1 MNFLNKNANLLIFF
15 FIILNASFLILKF
28 INIEPMG
35 DQAFQIFWLSNL
47 INRDI
52 FIPEK
57 MNMKFISFLYE
68 ITFGNRDLSI
78 DEIKV
83 YLTQNYRDNFIYHL
97 VKVMAS
103 PNNFFAY
110 YWHSFYIIVL
120 YVFNL
125 FFGFLF
131 QNLAQLYVC
140 FSIIFSSL
148 SIYLCY
154 LIYNFFLQK
163 ISYSKNLNLLNVSIF
178 ILVTF
183 SYHKFYYSP
192 LGVHNFA
199 IFMFLLTIYFF
210 LKIIINNSKNLKS
223 YLFLGALCSL
233 SIISHQANFLLL
245 FPAIFISIFILSGN
259 NYLVKFK
266 NICSFS
272 IFPSLILAP
281 LLFLCY
287 LTFIKTRL
295 ETGSPSEAFSF
306 EYFFR
311 FKDENF
317 TFYSVF
323 AWFKNIAILTG
334 PIIFTVMFFI
344 TSYQNKILRSVYILL
359 LSLFS
364 IHMFFT
370 FITGWFIESYVRNM
384 LYLNYLI
391 TIIFAIILFDN
402 IAKKKFFYLTII
414 LISSSFLFNSSIV
427 FSTKNFKKLNNFFY
441 DSYSFNS
448 ENNIKNFHESLVKKI
463 NLENK
468 TQNYHV
474 FFFSQMS
481 MSYLSIYNSDIFYY
495 SYENF
500 RKPINQ
506 VDVIDLNYFPLDK
519 KFENYYLY
527 SIIPIEID
535 LDDKYYFKLLK
546 KNYSQFES
554 CDISVFPNLNNKIQL
569 LESVYSQ
576 KFYKFDCDVKA
587 NL

>member
-1 MNFLNKNANLLIFF
+1 MNFLNKNANLLIFI

-35 DQAFQIFWLSNL
+35 DQAFQIYWLSNL

-52 FIPEK
+52 FTPEK
-57 MNMKFISFLYE
+57 MNMNFISFLYE
-68 ITFGNRDLSI
+68 ITFGNIDLSI

-154 LIYNFFLQK
+154 LIYNFLLQK
-163 ISYSKNLNLLNVSIF
+163 INYSKNLNLLNVITF

-210 LKIIINNSKNLKS
+210 LKIIINNSRNLKS

-245 FPAIFISIFILSGN
+245 FPTIFISIFILGGK

-311 FKDENF
+311 FRDENF
-317 TFYSVF
+317 TFNSIF
-323 AWFKNIAILTG
+323 TWFKNIAILTG
-334 PIIFTVMFFI
+334 PIIFTTMFFI
-344 TSYQNKILRSVYILL
+344 NSYQNKILRNVYILL

-370 FITGWFIESYVRNM
+370 LITGWFIESLTPQ
-384 LYLNYLI
+384 LYL
-391 TIIFAIILFDN
+391 
-402 IAKKKFFYLTII
+402 
-414 LISSSFLFNSSIV
+414 V
-427 FSTKNFKKLNNFFY
+427 Q
-441 DSYSFNS
+441 
-448 ENNIKNFHESLVKKI
+448 KI
-463 NLENK
+463 
-468 TQNYHV
+468 
-474 FFFSQMS
+474 
-481 MSYLSIYNSDIFYY
+481 
-495 SYENF
+495 
-500 RKPINQ
+500 
-506 VDVIDLNYFPLDK
+506 
-519 KFENYYLY
+519 
-527 SIIPIEID
+527 
-535 LDDKYYFKLLK
+535 
-546 KNYSQFES
+546 
-554 CDISVFPNLNNKIQL
+554 
-569 LESVYSQ
+569 
-576 KFYKFDCDVKA
+576 
-587 NL
+587 

>member
-1 MNFLNKNANLLIFF
+1 MNFLNKYANLLIFI
-15 FIILNASFLILKF
+15 FIILNALFLILRF

-35 DQAFQIFWLSNL
+35 DQAFQIYWLSNL
-47 INRDI
+47 INRDL

-57 MNMKFISFLYE
+57 TNTNFISFLYE
-68 ITFGNRDLSI
+68 ITFNNRELSI
-78 DEIKV
+78 NEIKI
-83 YLTQNYRDNFIYHL
+83 YLTQNYKDNFIYHL

-154 LIYNFFLQK
+154 LIYNFLLQS
-163 ISYSKNLNLLNVSIF
+163 INYSKNINLLNVSIF
-178 ILVTF
+178 ILVIF

-199 IFMFLLTIYFF
+199 IFMFLLTTYFF
-210 LKIIINNSKNLKS
+210 LKIIINNSRNLKS

-245 FPAIFISIFILSGN
+245 LPTIFISIFILSSK

-272 IFPSLILAP
+272 IFPSLILTP

-287 LTFIKTRL
+287 LTFIKTDL
-295 ETGSPSEAFSF
+295 ETGRPSSAFSL
-306 EYFFR
+306 EYFLR
-311 FKDENF
+311 FSDQNY
-317 TFYSVF
+317 TFSSIST
-323 AWFKNIAILTG
+323 WFKNITILMG
-334 PIIFTVMFFI
+334 PIILTSIFFI
-344 TSYQNKILRSVYILL
+344 NNFQNKILKNFYILL

-370 FITGWFIESYVRNM
+370 FITGWFIESYLRNV

-391 TIIFAIILFDN
+391 SIIFAIIIFDN

-414 LISSSFLFNSSIV
+414 LISSSFIFNSSAI

-448 ENNIKNFHESLVKKI
+448 ENNIKNFHETLVKKI
-463 NLENK
+463 KLENK
-468 TQNYHV
+468 TQDYHV

-481 MSYLSIYNSDIFYY
+481 MSYLSIYNSDVFYD
-495 SYENF
+495 SMKNF

-506 VDVIDLNYFPLDK
+506 VNVIDPNHFPLDK

-527 SIIPIEID
+527 SIVPIQID
-535 LDDKYYFKLLK
+535 LDEKYYFNLFR
-546 KNYSQFES
+546 KNYSQFEN

-576 KFYKFDCDVKA
+576 KFYKFECDVKA

>member
-1 MNFLNKNANLLIFF
+1 MNFLNKNANLLIFI

-35 DQAFQIFWLSNL
+35 DQAFQIYWLSNL
-47 INRDI
+47 INRDL
-52 FIPEK
+52 FTPEK
-57 MNMKFISFLYE
+57 TNINFISFLYE
-68 ITFGNRDLSI
+68 ITFNNKELSI
-78 DEIKV
+78 NEIKI
-83 YLTQNYRDNFIYHL
+83 YLTQNYRDNFIYRL

-120 YVFNL
+120 YVFYL

-154 LIYNFFLQK
+154 LIYKFLLQK
-163 ISYSKNLNLLNVSIF
+163 INYSKNLNLLKVSIF
-178 ILVTF
+178 ILVIF

-199 IFMFLLTIYFF
+199 IFMFLLTTYFY
-210 LKIIINNSKNLKS
+210 LKIIIDNSRNLKS
-223 YLFLGALCSL
+223 YFFLGALCSL

-245 FPAIFISIFILSGN
+245 LPTIFISIFILSSK
-259 NYLVKFK
+259 NYLIKFK

-287 LTFIKTRL
+287 LTFIKTDL
-295 ETGSPSEAFSF
+295 ETGRPFNAFSF

-311 FKDENF
+311 FSDQNY
-317 TFYSVF
+317 TFSSIST
-323 AWFKNIAILTG
+323 WFKNIAILIG
-334 PIIFTVMFFI
+334 PIILTSIFFI
-344 TSYQNKILRSVYILL
+344 NSYKNKILKNFYIVL

-370 FITGWFIESYVRNM
+370 FITGWFIESYLRNV

-391 TIIFAIILFDN
+391 SIIFAIIIFDN

-414 LISSSFLFNSSIV
+414 LISLSFLFNSSIV
-427 FSTKNFKKLNNFFY
+427 FSTKNFKKLNIFFY

-448 ENNIKNFHESLVKKI
+448 ENNIKNFHESLVEKI

-495 SYENF
+495 SFENF
-500 RKPINQ
+500 RKPLNQ
-506 VDVIDLNYFPLDK
+506 VNVIDPNHFPLDK

-535 LDDKYYFKLLK
+535 LDEKHYFKFFK
-546 KNYSQFES
+546 KKYSQFEN
-554 CDISVFPNLNNKIQL
+554 CDILVFPNLNNKIQL